1 MRYQYEASRW
11 RANEQPSR
19 DANEARFQ
27 KLPVNAHVFTKN
39 SARVWTV
46 TQSWQRDVFIPQL
59 GRIPADLWSIKYN
72 KRDQTLGF
80 VTLIDGSISSPI
92 TNQIYDHYTGMM
104 IPLITH
110 I

>member
-39 SARVWTV
+39 SASVWTV
-46 TQSWQRDVFIPQL
+46 TQS
-59 GRIPADLWSIKYN
+59 
-72 KRDQTLGF
+72 
-80 VTLIDGSISSPI
+80 
-92 TNQIYDHYTGMM
+92 
-104 IPLITH
+104 
-110 I
+110 